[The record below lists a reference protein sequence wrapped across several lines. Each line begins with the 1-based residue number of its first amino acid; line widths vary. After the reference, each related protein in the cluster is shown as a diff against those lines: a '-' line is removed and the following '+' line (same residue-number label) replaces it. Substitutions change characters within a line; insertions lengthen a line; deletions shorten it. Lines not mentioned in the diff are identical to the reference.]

1 MVPDNSDYQTL
12 GDLLSRLK
20 SWTPSERRMVEF
32 MLVLQRDLLV
42 AAHSQ
47 DARAQSRLADVVEQ
61 IEKAL
66 SQADTG

>member
-1 MVPDNSDYQTL
+1 
-12 GDLLSRLK
+12 
-20 SWTPSERRMVEF
+20 MVEF